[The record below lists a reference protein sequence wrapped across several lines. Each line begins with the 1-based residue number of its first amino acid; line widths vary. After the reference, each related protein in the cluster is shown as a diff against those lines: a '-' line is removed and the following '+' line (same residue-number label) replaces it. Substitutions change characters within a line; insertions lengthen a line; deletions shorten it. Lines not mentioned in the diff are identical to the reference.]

1 MKAAG
6 LPDPFPARPDDPD
19 ERPAITQ
26 TREPRVTRIPPV
38 PSPVM
43 ARPRYPKSS
52 GPLPPP
58 LPPATRTV
66 GQLVAETLRLYGSRF
81 FVALPLG
88 LVIAVADQASL
99 GLDVEG
105 RIVVLLVAAP
115 FLSAAY
121 AAAAAL
127 VAERRPRSST
137 WAVAI
142 GVGTAVFLPAAVLF
156 PWFALAAIIVLALLG
171 NAVPAAMIE
180 PLGPFGAFRRSF
192 EVARA
197 DLVHALGGLATL
209 VLMFGLGR
217 LAMGFL
223 LRQQADNTLRV
234 AIFLADTVLGPI
246 LFLGGA
252 LLYID
257 LAARVGTTR
266 AGRLAARV
274 AEHGPAK

>member
-1 MKAAG
+1 M
-6 LPDPFPARPDDPD
+6 
-19 ERPAITQ
+19 
-26 TREPRVTRIPPV
+26 
-38 PSPVM
+38 
-43 ARPRYPKSS
+43 
-52 GPLPPP
+52 PPP

-66 GQLVAETLRLYGSRF
+66 GQLVAETLRLFGSHF
-81 FVALPLG
+81 LVALPLG
-88 LVIAVADQASL
+88 LVVAVADQASL
-99 GLDVEG
+99 GLDVPG

-127 VAERRPRSST
+127 AVERRPPAAA
-137 WAVAI
+137 WVVAI
-142 GVGTAVFLPAAVLF
+142 GAGTAVFLPAALLF
-156 PWFALAAIIVLALLG
+156 PWFALAAIVVLALFG

-180 PLGPFGAFRRSF
+180 ELGPLGAFRRSV
-192 EVARA
+192 EVARS

-209 VLMFGLGR
+209 VLIFGLGR

-252 LLYID
+252 LLYVD

-274 AEHGPAK
+274 AQHDATK

>member
-1 MKAAG
+1 
-6 LPDPFPARPDDPD
+6 
-19 ERPAITQ
+19 
-26 TREPRVTRIPPV
+26 
-38 PSPVM
+38 M

-58 LPPATRTV
+58 LSPATRTV
-66 GQLVAETLRLYGSRF
+66 GQLVAETLHLYGRHF

-88 LVIAVADQASL
+88 LVVAVADQASL
-99 GLDVEG
+99 GLDVAG

-127 VAERRPRSST
+127 ASRPAARCGRGSSRSVS
-137 WAVAI
+137 APQSS
-142 GVGTAVFLPAAVLF
+142 FLPPSCF
-156 PWFALAAIIVLALLG
+156 PWFALAAIVVLALFG
-171 NAVPAAMIE
+171 NAVPAAIVE
-180 PLGPFGAFRRSF
+180 GRRPIAALRRSL

-209 VLMFGLGR
+209 VIMFGIAR

-252 LLYID
+252 LLFVD

-266 AGRLAARV
+266 AERLAARR
-274 AEHGPAK
+274 AEHDAAK

>member
-1 MKAAG
+1 
-6 LPDPFPARPDDPD
+6 
-19 ERPAITQ
+19 
-26 TREPRVTRIPPV
+26 
-38 PSPVM
+38 M

-58 LPPATRTV
+58 LVPATRTV

-88 LVIAVADQASL
+88 LVVAVADQASL
-99 GLDVEG
+99 GLDVAG
-105 RIVVLLVAAP
+105 AIAVLLIASP

-127 VAERRPRSST
+127 AVGKRPSART

-142 GVGTAVFLPAAVLF
+142 GAGTLVFVPAAFLF
-156 PWFALAAIIVLALLG
+156 PWFAIAAIVVLALFG
-171 NAVPAAMIE
+171 NAVPAAVIE
-180 PLGPFGAFRRSF
+180 ELGLLAAFRRSLT
-192 EVARA
+192 VARA

-209 VLMFGLGR
+209 VLMFGLSR

-223 LRQQADNTLRV
+223 LRQTADNTLRV

-252 LLYID
+252 LLFVD

-274 AEHGPAK
+274 AEHDAAK

>member
-1 MKAAG
+1 
-6 LPDPFPARPDDPD
+6 
-19 ERPAITQ
+19 
-26 TREPRVTRIPPV
+26 
-38 PSPVM
+38 M

-66 GQLVAETLRLYGSRF
+66 GQLVAETLRLFGSHF
-81 FVALPLG
+81 LVALPLG

-99 GLDVEG
+99 GLDVTG
-105 RIVVLLVAAP
+105 RIVVLLAAAP

-121 AAAAAL
+121 AAASAL
-127 VAERRPRSST
+127 AVERRPPAAT
-137 WAVAI
+137 WVVAI
-142 GVGTAVFLPAAVLF
+142 GAGTAVFLPAALLF
-156 PWFALAAIIVLALLG
+156 PWFALAAVVVLALFG
-171 NAVPAAMIE
+171 NAVPAAVIE
-180 PLGPFGAFRRSF
+180 ELRPLGAFRRSL
-192 EVARA
+192 EVARS

-209 VLMFGLGR
+209 VLIFGLGR

-223 LRQQADNTLRV
+223 LRQQADNALRV

-252 LLYID
+252 LLYVD

-274 AEHGPAK
+274 AEHDAAK

>member
-1 MKAAG
+1 
-6 LPDPFPARPDDPD
+6 
-19 ERPAITQ
+19 
-26 TREPRVTRIPPV
+26 
-38 PSPVM
+38 M
-43 ARPRYPKSS
+43 ARPRYPRSS
-52 GPLPPP
+52 GPLPAP
-58 LPPATRTV
+58 LSPATRTV
-66 GQLVAETLRLYGSRF
+66 GQLVAETLHLYGRHF

-88 LVIAVADQASL
+88 LVIATADQASL
-99 GLDVEG
+99 GLDVAG
-105 RIVVLLVAAP
+105 RIVVLLVASP
-115 FLSAAY
+115 FLSGAY

-127 VAERRPRSST
+127 AVDRRPSART
-137 WAVAI
+137 WFVAI

-156 PWFALAAIIVLALLG
+156 PWFALAAIVVLALFG

-180 PLGPFGAFRRSF
+180 GLGPLAAFRRSF
-192 EVARA
+192 EVART

-209 VLMFGLGR
+209 VLMFGLTR

-266 AGRLAARV
+266 ASRVAARLA
-274 AEHGPAK
+274 EHDAAK

>member
-1 MKAAG
+1 MAA
-6 LPDPFPARPDDPD
+6 R
-19 ERPAITQ
+19 RRT
-26 TREPRVTRIPPV
+26 
-38 PSPVM
+38 
-43 ARPRYPKSS
+43 RYPASS

-58 LPPATRTV
+58 LSPATRTV
-66 GQLVAETLRLYGSRF
+66 GQLVAETLRLYGGRF
-81 FVALPLG
+81 FLCLPLG
-88 LVIAVADQASL
+88 LVIAVADQISL
-99 GLDVEG
+99 DLGVRG

-127 VAERRPRSST
+127 AIDRRPPAST

-142 GVGTAVFLPAAVLF
+142 GVGTAVFLPAAFLF
-156 PWFALAAIIVLALLG
+156 PWFALAAIVFLAFLG
-171 NAVPAAMIE
+171 NAVPAAVIE
-180 PLGPFGAFRRSF
+180 GRTPLQAFRRSL

-197 DLVHALGGLATL
+197 DIVHALGGLATL
-209 VLMFGLGR
+209 VLMFGLAR

-223 LRQQADNTLRV
+223 LRQEADNALRV

-246 LFLGGA
+246 LFLGAA

-266 AGRLAARV
+266 AGRLAARL
-274 AEHGPAK
+274 AEHDAAK

>member
-1 MKAAG
+1 
-6 LPDPFPARPDDPD
+6 
-19 ERPAITQ
+19 
-26 TREPRVTRIPPV
+26 
-38 PSPVM
+38 M
-43 ARPRYPKSS
+43 ARPHYPKSS

-81 FVALPLG
+81 TVALPLG

-99 GLDVEG
+99 GLDTAG
-105 RIVVLLVAAP
+105 RIIVLLIAAP

-121 AAAAAL
+121 AAATAL
-127 VAERRPRSST
+127 AAERRPPSST

-142 GVGTAVFLPAAVLF
+142 GVGTAVFVPAAFLF
-156 PWFALAAIIVLALLG
+156 PWFALAAIVVLALFG
-171 NAVPAAMIE
+171 NAVPAVVIE
-180 PLGPFGAFRRSF
+180 QLGPFGAFRRSF
-192 EVARA
+192 VVARA

-209 VLMFGLGR
+209 ALMFGLGR
-217 LAMGFL
+217 LALGFL
-223 LRQQADNTLRV
+223 LREQADNTLRV

-274 AEHGPAK
+274 APNDAAK

>member
-1 MKAAG
+1 
-6 LPDPFPARPDDPD
+6 
-19 ERPAITQ
+19 
-26 TREPRVTRIPPV
+26 
-38 PSPVM
+38 M

-81 FVALPLG
+81 YVALPLG
-88 LVIAVADQASL
+88 LVIAVADQVSL
-99 GLDVEG
+99 GLDVAG
-105 RIVVLLVAAP
+105 RIVVLVVAAP

-127 VAERRPRSST
+127 AAELRPPAST

-142 GVGTAVFLPAAVLF
+142 AVGTAVFLPAAFLF
-156 PWFALAAIIVLALLG
+156 PWFALAAIVVLALFG
-171 NAVPAAMIE
+171 NAVPAAVIE
-180 PLGPFGAFRRSF
+180 RLGPFAAFRRSL

-223 LRQQADNTLRV
+223 LRQQADNTVRV

-257 LAARVGTTR
+257 LVARVGTTR

-274 AEHGPAK
+274 AEHDTAK

>member
-1 MKAAG
+1 
-6 LPDPFPARPDDPD
+6 
-19 ERPAITQ
+19 
-26 TREPRVTRIPPV
+26 
-38 PSPVM
+38 M

-58 LPPATRTV
+58 LVPATRTV

-88 LVIAVADQASL
+88 LVVAVADQASL
-99 GLDVEG
+99 GLDVTG
-105 RIVVLLVAAP
+105 AIAILLIASP

-127 VAERRPRSST
+127 AVGKRPSART

-142 GVGTAVFLPAAVLF
+142 GAGTLVFVPAAFLF
-156 PWFALAAIIVLALLG
+156 PWFAIAAIVVLALFG
-171 NAVPAAMIE
+171 NAVPAAVIE
-180 PLGPFGAFRRSF
+180 ELGLLAAFRRSLT
-192 EVARA
+192 VARA

-209 VLMFGLGR
+209 VLMFGLSR

-223 LRQQADNTLRV
+223 LRQTADNTLRV

-252 LLYID
+252 LLFVD

-274 AEHGPAK
+274 AEHDAAK

>member
-1 MKAAG
+1 
-6 LPDPFPARPDDPD
+6 
-19 ERPAITQ
+19 
-26 TREPRVTRIPPV
+26 
-38 PSPVM
+38 M
-43 ARPRYPKSS
+43 ARTRYPKSS

-58 LPPATRTV
+58 LSPATRTV
-66 GQLVAETLRLYGSRF
+66 GQLVAETLRLYGSHF
-81 FVALPLG
+81 FLALPLG
-88 LVIAVADQASL
+88 LVIAIADQASL
-99 GLDVEG
+99 GLDVAG

-115 FLSAAY
+115 ALSAAY

-127 VAERRPRSST
+127 TVERRPPAST

-142 GVGTAVFLPAAVLF
+142 GVGTAVFLPAAFLF
-156 PWFALAAIIVLALLG
+156 PWFALAAILVLALFG

-180 PLGPFGAFRRSF
+180 DLAPLRAFRRSF

-197 DLVHALGGLATL
+197 DLAHALGGLATL

-223 LRQQADNTLRV
+223 LRQEADNALRV
-234 AIFLADTVLGPI
+234 AIFLADMVLGPI

-252 LLYID
+252 LLYVD

-266 AGRLAARV
+266 AGRLAARL
-274 AEHGPAK
+274 AEHDAAK